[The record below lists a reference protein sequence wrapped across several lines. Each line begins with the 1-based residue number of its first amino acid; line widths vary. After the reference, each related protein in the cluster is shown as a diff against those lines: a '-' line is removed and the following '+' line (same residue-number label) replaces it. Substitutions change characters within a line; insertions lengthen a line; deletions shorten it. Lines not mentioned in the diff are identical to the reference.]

1 MKSVNRFSSWVLLAV
16 GLLLIAPVAF
26 AQTTGEITGTVSG
39 TDGRPL
45 PGVTVE
51 ASSPSLQGTR
61 VSVTGND
68 GTFRFISLPPG
79 SYKVKGSLSGFTT
92 VEKLA
97 TVKLDSAIQVQM
109 QLQVSAKEEL
119 VVTGEAP
126 VVDTTSAESGTNIR
140 QEVAQKLPVGR
151 NYSSV
156 VAIQPGVNTD
166 QAETQGRGGSTNPT
180 GGGWT
185 IYGATSVENSYLVDG
200 VNTTNVIKGF
210 QGKQLSQEFIE
221 EVQVKSS
228 GYEAEYGRSTGGV
241 INVITKSGGN
251 DFHGDAFGYFNTKG
265 LTANYKGFSDIQ
277 FNADGTNFVN
287 NGTDGEAVVDRS
299 QQDRQDYGADLGGYM
314 MKDHIWFFGAYNR
327 VTYNNS
333 QVVSSGS
340 EAIFGPAV
348 AGVDHPFDSTANIY
362 SGKVTGRFG
371 QGTTIVGTVFGD
383 PETRTGNLANLTSAN
398 PIIRNAV
405 RDVGAVDYSG
415 ALTQLFGSSA
425 LITARYARHQD
436 TFLLSPD
443 PAANAPQI
451 IDLSSGSI
459 IRSNGFGSIFGPTN
473 NNDSKRDAYM
483 LNGTFYVSNHEIKV
497 GGDYENNKTFTTS
510 YYTGGT
516 ELLIE
521 PCPTTGTHL
530 CTAAA
535 PLNPNGNG
543 QQVYYGHAFYTNST
557 TDPTSAILPGGNVA
571 NPKSIRYSAFAQDK
585 WTIIPS
591 LTLSAGIRWDQ
602 EDIKDYTGST
612 IFSLKNEWQ
621 PRIGVAWDVIG
632 DGSSKL
638 SASYGRFYFA
648 VPTDLN
654 VRAYGAQTTAQV
666 FNYDPAFTSIFQ
678 DPTAPKNTN
687 VQGGP
692 FTEPVQ
698 GFTPGCGQSGNP
710 ACQST
715 LKGIYNDEYSLGF
728 DKAIDPTFAVGV
740 KGTYR
745 HLGRTIEDRC
755 DLDAAYPEA
764 NQSTCVIIN
773 PGSSDAFA
781 TGDFHGCL
789 GFDAPGSFNNVGSPN
804 TACNSQATT
813 PISQPLPPAGV
824 YTSAVPAAKRNYWS
838 AELVA
843 KKQVGRSFWTQVSY
857 IWSQLHGNYDG
868 AARQSNLGQTDPGIN
883 ADFDYAAFLNNA
895 DGKLYLD
902 RPHSFRLDA
911 AYTMDFGLTFGFT
924 GFVRTGAP
932 KDQIGYFNSQYGTE
946 LFLIPRGSFGR
957 LPTDYEINAS
967 LGYTL
972 KISPVDITLFLQGFN
987 LINRQT
993 VIQVDNEYTQDLAGT
1008 PDEFYGSFDKA
1019 LARRS
1024 PRSMTFGARISF

>member
-1 MKSVNRFSSWVLLAV
+1 
-16 GLLLIAPVAF
+16 
-26 AQTTGEITGTVSG
+26 
-39 TDGRPL
+39 
-45 PGVTVE
+45 
-51 ASSPSLQGTR
+51 
-61 VSVTGND
+61 
-68 GTFRFISLPPG
+68 
-79 SYKVKGSLSGFTT
+79 
-92 VEKLA
+92 
-97 TVKLDSAIQVQM
+97 
-109 QLQVSAKEEL
+109 
-119 VVTGEAP
+119 
-126 VVDTTSAESGTNIR
+126 
-140 QEVAQKLPVGR
+140 
-151 NYSSV
+151 
-156 VAIQPGVNTD
+156 
-166 QAETQGRGGSTNPT
+166 
-180 GGGWT
+180 
-185 IYGATSVENSYLVDG
+185 
-200 VNTTNVIKGF
+200 
-210 QGKQLSQEFIE
+210 SQEFIE

-265 LTANYKGFSDIQ
+265 LTADYKGASNIQ
-277 FNADGTNFVN
+277 FNADQSNFTNS
-287 NGTDGEAVVDRS
+287 GTDAEYVVDRS

-314 MKDHIWFFGAYNR
+314 MKDHLWFFGAYNR

-333 QVVSSGS
+333 QVISAGA
-340 EAIFGPAV
+340 EPIYGDAV
-348 AGVDHPFDSTANIY
+348 AGVDNPFDSTANIY

-371 QGTTIVGTVFGD
+371 QGTTLVGTVFGD

-398 PIIRNAV
+398 PVIRQAV
-405 RDVGAVDYSG
+405 RDLGAVDYSG

-425 LITARYARHQD
+425 LISARYSKHQD
-436 TFLLSPD
+436 KFLLSPD
-443 PAANAPQI
+443 PAGAGPQI
-451 IDLSSGSI
+451 RDSTTGALIV
-459 IRSNGFGSIFGPTN
+459 SNGFGSIFGPTN
-473 NNDSKRDAYM
+473 NNSSKRDAYQ
-483 LNGTFYVSNHEIKV
+483 LNGTVYLANHEIKV
-497 GGDYENNKTFTTS
+497 GGDYENNQTFTTS
-510 YYTGGT
+510 FYTGGS
-516 ELLIE
+516 ELLIN
-521 PCPTTGTHL
+521 PCPTTGTVK
-530 CTAAA
+530 CTSAA
-535 PLNPNGNG
+535 PIGGAANVP
-543 QQVYYGHAFYTNST
+543 VYYGHAFYTNST
-557 TDPTSAILPGGNVA
+557 TDPASAILPDGNVA
-571 NPKSIRYSAFAQDK
+571 NPKSVRYSAFAQDK

-591 LTLSAGIRWDQ
+591 LTLSAGLRWDQ
-602 EDIKDYTGST
+602 ENIKDYTGST

-621 PRIGVAWDVIG
+621 PRVGLAWDVIG

-666 FNYDPAFTSIFQ
+666 FNYDPSFDAIFQ
-678 DPTAPKNTN
+678 DPTAPKNQN

-715 LKGIYNDEYSLGF
+715 LKGIYQDEYSLGF

-773 PGSSDAFA
+773 PGSNDAFA

-789 GFDAPGSFNNVGSPN
+789 GFDAPGSFDNTGSPG

-813 PISQPLPPAGV
+813 PTSQPLPPGGV
-824 YTSAVPAAKRNYWS
+824 YTSAVPAAKRDYWS
-838 AELVA
+838 AEVVA

-868 AARQSNLGQTDPGIN
+868 LSRQSNIGQTDPGIN
-883 ADFDYAAFLNNA
+883 ADFDYAAFLVNA

-911 AYTMDFGLTFGFT
+911 AYTAPFGLTFGLT
-924 GFVRTGAP
+924 GFVRSGAP

-946 LFLIPRGSFGR
+946 LFLVPRGSFGR

-967 LGYTL
+967 LGYTI
-972 KISPVDITLFLQGFN
+972 KVAPVDITLFLQGFN

-1019 LARRS
+1019 IARRA
-1024 PRSMTFGARISF
+1024 PRSMTFGARVSF

>member
-1 MKSVNRFSSWVLLAV
+1 LAALLLFVAATV
-16 GLLLIAPVAF
+16 GL
-26 AQTTGEITGTVSG
+26 AQTTGEITGTITG

-51 ASSPSLQGTR
+51 ATSASLQGTR

-97 TVKLDSAIQVQM
+97 TVKLDAAINVQM

-126 VVDTTSAESGTNIR
+126 VVDTTSAESGTNVR

-151 NYSSV
+151 NYSTV

-166 QAETQGRGGSTNPT
+166 QSETQGRGGSSNPT

-210 QGKQLSQEFIE
+210 QGKALSQEFIE

-241 INVITKSGGN
+241 INVVTKSGGN
-251 DFHGDAFGYFNTKG
+251 DFHGDAFGYFDTKG
-265 LTANYKGFSDIQ
+265 LTADYKGTVVITQ
-277 FNADGTNFVN
+277 INDGANFVN
-287 NGTDGEAVVDRS
+287 SGTDAEYYVDRS

-314 MKDHIWFFGAYNR
+314 MKDHLWFFGAYNR

-333 QVVSSGS
+333 Q
-340 EAIFGPAV
+340 IIN
-348 AGVDHPFDSTANIY
+348 AGASDLIGTAGQDNPFDSTANIY
-362 SGKVTGRFG
+362 SGKLTGRFG

-383 PETRTGNLANLTSAN
+383 PETRTGNIANLTSTN
-398 PIIRNAV
+398 PVVRNAI
-405 RDVGAVDYSG
+405 RSVGAVDYSG

-425 LITARYARHQD
+425 LITARYAKHQD
-436 TFLLSPD
+436 RFELSPTD
-443 PAANAPQI
+443 PLAYQI
-451 IDLSSGSI
+451 RDTTTGTLTV
-459 IRSNGFGSIFGPTN
+459 SNGFGSIFGPTN
-473 NNDSKRDAYM
+473 NNNSKRDAYQ
-483 LNGTFYVSNHEIKV
+483 LNGTVYAANHEIKI

-516 ELLIE
+516 RVSINA
-521 PCPTTGTHL
+521 CPTQL
-530 CTAAA
+530 VD
-535 PLNPNGNG
+535 PNGNPIKQCIAG
-543 QQVYYGHAFYTNST
+543 APIDGAAQVPAYYGHDFYTGNRI
-557 TDPTSAILPGGNVA
+557 DPVSAILPDGNVA

-591 LTLSAGIRWDQ
+591 LTLQAGIRWDQ
-602 EDIKDYTGST
+602 EDIKDYTGT
-612 IFSLKNEWQ
+612 TVFTLKNEWQ
-621 PRIGVAWDVIG
+621 PRIGLSWDVIG

-648 VPTDLN
+648 MPTDLN
-654 VRAYGAQTTAQV
+654 VRAYGAQTTATV
-666 FNYDPAFTSIFQ
+666 YNYSSNPADIFQ
-678 DPTAPKNTN
+678 DPAAPKLTN
-687 VQGGP
+687 AQGGA

-698 GFTPGCGQSGNP
+698 PG
-710 ACQST
+710 

-728 DKAIDPTFAVGV
+728 DKAIDPTFAIGV

-764 NQSTCVIIN
+764 NANSCVIFN

-789 GFDAPGSFNNVGSPN
+789 GPDAPGTFNNSGSPN
-804 TACNSQATT
+804 TACNSQALT
-813 PISQPLPPAGV
+813 PISQPLPPNGV
-824 YTSAVPAAKRNYWS
+824 YNTAVPAAKRNYWS

-843 KKQVGRSFWTQVSY
+843 KKQIGRSFWAQFSY
-857 IWSQLHGNYDG
+857 IWSQLRGNYDG
-868 AARQSNLGQTDPGIN
+868 AARQANIGQTDPGIN
-883 ADFDYAAFLNNA
+883 ADFDYGAFLHNA

-902 RPHSFRLDA
+902 RPHSLRLDA
-911 AYTMDFGLTFGFT
+911 AYTAPFGLTLGFS
-924 GFVRTGAP
+924 GFFRSGAP
-932 KDQIGYFNSQYGTE
+932 KDQVGYFNSQYGTE
-946 LFLIPRGSFGR
+946 LLLVPRGSFGR
-957 LPTDYEINAS
+957 LPDDYEINMSA
-967 LGYTL
+967 GYTI
-972 KISPVDITLFLQGFN
+972 KIAPVDITLFLQAFN

-993 VIQVDNEYTQDLAGT
+993 VIQVDNEYTQDLPGT

-1019 LARRS
+1019 NARRA
-1024 PRSMTFGARISF
+1024 PRQLRFGARISF